1 MKILVFI
8 FFVFFSF
15 TKAHANLV
23 LSEILNKPEDLN
35 QAFLFVEQEK
45 NNKVNEAIYVLE
57 VLKKIYP
64 ENLEIKIKL
73 FYLYEKT
80 KNEILLKKLLYEI
93 KDFENIPSY
102 IVNKI
107 NEIIISKDKS
117 KKENNSQISNDN
129 SKGIKY
135 SEILNNPTDLEL
147 NLRFAKEQESLG
159 NYKTVIATLE
169 RLSDLY
175 SENLDLKL
183 YLLSISLKI
192 DSKERTKTII
202 DEIKQSEKLTANI
215 REQLNSLTQTLEN
228 QKKPRDENDW
238 IRYVDFGVNFS
249 EENNVNTVSNS
260 KTLYISDSLSNYAA
274 DTIYEDSYNDVFVRT
289 GAFKKLSDTSNLS
302 LSLGKN
308 ITQQNRDKN
317 RENDLDSLFINYNKQ
332 FNKNYTSAFFSLN
345 NNNFVNDAENVIYNI
360 TLENRYLTKPNQNF
374 LISSNMGITDY
385 RTDNTF
391 SSADNKNN
399 TYYGFATGYEYFL
412 SNTNNI
418 KFKLGINQY
427 DAKLDSYGYENNFY
441 TISNSGKIGFL
452 NYTISHSN
460 NSNEYDKSDTF
471 VKSDT
476 IRDDEIKT
484 NNIIISGNLEDLIKN
499 NYLKNIFY
507 NLSYS
512 DIESRSNILNYDYD
526 KEVIKFGITKRMMFW
541 KNY

>member
-441 TISNSGKIGFL
+441 AISNSGKIGFL

-526 KEVIKFGITKRMMFW
+526 KEVIKFGITKRMMF
-541 KNY
+541 

>member
-308 ITQQNRDKN
+308 ITRQNRDKN

-441 TISNSGKIGFL
+441 AISNSGKIGFL

-484 NNIIISGNLEDLIKN
+484 NNIILSGNLEDLIKN

>member
-441 TISNSGKIGFL
+441 AISNSGKIRFL

-484 NNIIISGNLEDLIKN
+484 NNIILSGNLEDLIKN

-526 KEVIKFGITKRMMFW
+526 KEVIKFGITKRMMF
-541 KNY
+541 

>member
-441 TISNSGKIGFL
+441 AISNSGKIRFL

-484 NNIIISGNLEDLIKN
+484 NNIILSGNLEDLIKN

>member
-308 ITQQNRDKN
+308 ITRQNRDKN

-526 KEVIKFGITKRMMFW
+526 KEVIKFGITKRMMF
-541 KNY
+541 

>member
-80 KNEILLKKLLYEI
+80 KNEILLKELLYEI

-441 TISNSGKIGFL
+441 AISNSGKIGFL
-452 NYTISHSN
+452 NYTISHFN

-484 NNIIISGNLEDLIKN
+484 NNIILSGNLEDLIKN
-499 NYLKNIFY
+499 DYLKNIFY

-526 KEVIKFGITKRMMFW
+526 KEVIKFGITKRMMF
-541 KNY
+541 

>member
-80 KNEILLKKLLYEI
+80 KNEILLKELLYEI

-441 TISNSGKIGFL
+441 AISNSGKIGFL
-452 NYTISHSN
+452 NYTISHFN

-484 NNIIISGNLEDLIKN
+484 NNIILSGNLEDLIKN

-526 KEVIKFGITKRMMFW
+526 KEVIKFGITKRMMF
-541 KNY
+541 

>member
-8 FFVFFSF
+8 FFVFFTF
-15 TKAHANLV
+15 TKAQANLV

-35 QAFLFVEQEK
+35 QAFLFVEQQK
-45 NNKVNEAIYVLE
+45 DKKINEAIYALE

-64 ENLEIKIKL
+64 RNLEIKIKL

-80 KNEILLKKLLYEI
+80 KNEIELKKILYEI

-102 IVNKI
+102 IANKI
-107 NEIIISKDKS
+107 NEIIISEDKS
-117 KKENNSQISNDN
+117 EKENSPILNDD

-202 DEIKQSEKLTANI
+202 DEIKQSEQLTANI
-215 REQLNSLTQTLEN
+215 REQLNSLTQTIEN

-238 IRYVDFGVNFS
+238 IRYVDFGVNLL

-274 DTIYEDSYNDVFVRT
+274 NTIYEDSYNDAFIRT

-302 LSLGKN
+302 LSLSKN
-308 ITQQNRDKN
+308 VIRQNRDKN
-317 RENDLDSLFINYNKQ
+317 KENDLDSLFINYNKQ
-332 FNKNYTSAFFSLN
+332 FNKNYTSAFFSMN
-345 NNNFVNDAENVIYNI
+345 NNNFVNDAENIIYNV

-374 LISSNMGITDY
+374 LVSSNMGITDY
-385 RTDNTF
+385 RSDTVF

-399 TYYGFATGYEYFL
+399 SYYGIATGYEYFL
-412 SNTNNI
+412 SNNNNI
-418 KFKLGINQY
+418 KFKLGINDY
-427 DAKLDSYGYENNFY
+427 KAKLDSYGYENNFY

-460 NSNEYDKSDTF
+460 NSNKYDKSDTF

-476 IRDDEIKT
+476 IRDDEVKT
-484 NNIIISGNLEDLIKN
+484 NSIMLSGNLEDFIKN
-499 NYLKNIFY
+499 DYLKNIFY

-512 DIESRSNILNYDYD
+512 DIESKSNILNYDYD
-526 KEVIKFGITKRMMFW
+526 KEIIKFGITKRMMF
-541 KNY
+541 

>member
-308 ITQQNRDKN
+308 ITRQNRDKN
-317 RENDLDSLFINYNKQ
+317 KENDLDSLFINYNKQ

-441 TISNSGKIGFL
+441 AISNSGKIGFL

-484 NNIIISGNLEDLIKN
+484 NNIILSGNLEDLIKN

-526 KEVIKFGITKRMMFW
+526 KEVIKFGITKRMMF
-541 KNY
+541 

>member
-80 KNEILLKKLLYEI
+80 KNEILLKELLYEI

-484 NNIIISGNLEDLIKN
+484 NNIILSGNLEDLIKN

-526 KEVIKFGITKRMMFW
+526 KEVIKFGITKRMMF
-541 KNY
+541 

>member
-238 IRYVDFGVNFS
+238 IRYIDFGVNFS

-484 NNIIISGNLEDLIKN
+484 NNIILSGNLEDLIKN

-526 KEVIKFGITKRMMFW
+526 KEVIKFGITKRMMF
-541 KNY
+541 

>member
-441 TISNSGKIGFL
+441 AISNSGKIGFL

-484 NNIIISGNLEDLIKN
+484 NNIILSGNLEDLIKN

-526 KEVIKFGITKRMMFW
+526 KEVIKFGITKRMMF
-541 KNY
+541 

>member
-80 KNEILLKKLLYEI
+80 KNEILLKELLYEI

-238 IRYVDFGVNFS
+238 IRYVDFGVNIS

-441 TISNSGKIGFL
+441 AISNSGKIGFL

-484 NNIIISGNLEDLIKN
+484 NNIILSGNLEDLIKN

-526 KEVIKFGITKRMMFW
+526 KEVIKFGITKRMMF
-541 KNY
+541 

>member
-441 TISNSGKIGFL
+441 AISNSGKIGFL
-452 NYTISHSN
+452 NYTISHFN

-484 NNIIISGNLEDLIKN
+484 NNIILSGNLEDLIKN

>member
-441 TISNSGKIGFL
+441 AISNSGKIGFL

>member
-526 KEVIKFGITKRMMFW
+526 KEVIKFGITKRMMF
-541 KNY
+541 

>member
-308 ITQQNRDKN
+308 ITRQNRDKN

-441 TISNSGKIGFL
+441 AISNSGKIGFL

-484 NNIIISGNLEDLIKN
+484 NNIILSGNLEDLIKN

-526 KEVIKFGITKRMMFW
+526 KEVIKFGITKRMMF
-541 KNY
+541 

>member
-308 ITQQNRDKN
+308 ITRQNRDKN
-317 RENDLDSLFINYNKQ
+317 KENDLDSLFINYNKQ

-484 NNIIISGNLEDLIKN
+484 NNIILSGNLEDLIKN

-526 KEVIKFGITKRMMFW
+526 KEVIKFGITKRMMF
-541 KNY
+541 

>member
-484 NNIIISGNLEDLIKN
+484 NNIILSGNLEDLIKN

-526 KEVIKFGITKRMMFW
+526 KEVIKFGITKRMMF
-541 KNY
+541 

>member
-1 MKILVFI
+1 MKLPIFLIFI
-8 FFVFFSF
+8 FISI

-23 LSEILNKPEDLN
+23 LSEVLNKPEDLE
-35 QAFLFVEQEK
+35 QAFLFVDQEK
-45 NNKVNEAIYVLE
+45 DNKVNEAIYALE
-57 VLKKIYP
+57 VLKKVYP

-80 KNEILLKKLLYEI
+80 QNETELKKLLYEL
-93 KDFENIPSY
+93 KEFENVPSY
-102 IVNKI
+102 IVSKI
-107 NEIIISKDKS
+107 NELIVSENKS
-117 KKENNSQISNDN
+117 EKENLQISNDN

-192 DSKERTKTII
+192 DSKERTKAII
-202 DEIKQSEKLTANI
+202 DEIKQSEKLTADI

-238 IRYVDFGVNFS
+238 IRYVDFGVNLA

-274 DTIYEDSYNDVFVRT
+274 DTIYEDSYSDIFIRT

-308 ITQQNRDKN
+308 VTRQNRDKN
-317 RENDLDSLFINYNKQ
+317 KENDLDSLFVNYNKQ
-332 FNKNYTSAFFSLN
+332 FNKNYTSAFFSMN
-345 NNNFVNDAENVIYNI
+345 NNNFVNDAENVIYNV
-360 TLENRYLTKPNQNF
+360 TLENRYLTKPNQN
-374 LISSNMGITDY
+374 LLVSSNMGITDY
-385 RTDNTF
+385 RTDTTF

-399 TYYGFATGYEYFL
+399 TYYGLATGYEYFL

-460 NSNEYDKSDTF
+460 NSNKYDKSDTF

-476 IRDDEIKT
+476 VRDDEIVT
-484 NNIIISGNLEDLIKN
+484 NSVTLSGNLEDLIKN
-499 NYLKNIFY
+499 KYIKNVFY

-526 KEVIKFGITKRMMFW
+526 KEIIKFGLTKRMMF
-541 KNY
+541 

>member
-441 TISNSGKIGFL
+441 AISNSGKIGFL

-526 KEVIKFGITKRMMFW
+526 K
-541 KNY
+541 

>member
-441 TISNSGKIGFL
+441 AISNSGKIGFL

-484 NNIIISGNLEDLIKN
+484 NNIILSGNLEDLIKN

>member
-484 NNIIISGNLEDLIKN
+484 NNIILSGNLEDLIKN

>member
-238 IRYVDFGVNFS
+238 IRYIDFGVNFS

-441 TISNSGKIGFL
+441 AISNSGKIGFL

-526 KEVIKFGITKRMMFW
+526 KEVIKFGITKRMMF
-541 KNY
+541 

>member
-80 KNEILLKKLLYEI
+80 KNEILLKELLYEI

-441 TISNSGKIGFL
+441 AISNSGKIGFL

-484 NNIIISGNLEDLIKN
+484 NNIILSGNLEDLIKN

-526 KEVIKFGITKRMMFW
+526 KEVIKFGITKRMMF
-541 KNY
+541 

>member
-441 TISNSGKIGFL
+441 AISNSGKIGFL
-452 NYTISHSN
+452 NYTISHFN

-484 NNIIISGNLEDLIKN
+484 NNIILSGNLEDLIKN

-526 KEVIKFGITKRMMFW
+526 KEVIKFGITKRMMF
-541 KNY
+541 